1 MRYLYILLFSS
12 TLFSQQI
19 SKVDFIKC
27 KATIYPNIENKSV
40 SGIISYDFNVNSDID
55 TIRIDAKKM
64 VFQKVTINN
73 KSVRFSNNK
82 KELLLFEGFQKGKNT
97 LSFTYI
103 TIPSQALYFNG
114 EKENLQ
120 IWTQGQGKYT
130 SNWFPSFDD
139 VNEKVIFNL
148 TVVFDSNYQ
157 VISNGILKFKK
168 LLNDKNLWNY
178 EIKNP
183 MSSYLLMIAIG
194 KFENKIVKSKSGIPL
209 QMYIEPKDKSKF
221 EPTYRYSKPIFDFLE
236 TEIGIKY
243 PWQIYKQIP
252 VRDFLYAGMEN
263 TSATL
268 FSRDFVVDEIGFNDK
283 NYVNINAHELAHQW
297 FGDLVTAKSGKHH
310 WLQEGFATY
319 YALLAEKEIF
329 GADYF
334 NWKLYKMAE
343 QLQEAS
349 KTDTIPILN
358 EKASSLSFYQ
368 KGAWA
373 LHVLHEDIGDA
384 NFRNAVKNYLEKYK
398 FKTVETDDFLLEIN
412 KVSSFDT
419 KKFKEKW
426 LEKSGFEV
434 QEAIDLLKKNDFINN
449 YFRVAQMAFVPF
461 DEKQNK
467 FKEIM
472 KSNVYY
478 PINEEIIL
486 QLRDVSFD
494 KKLDL
499 LRLGMQTNDVN
510 IRQAIA
516 QNLLEIPLIFKP
528 EYETFLDDKSYITKE
543 IAMNLL
549 WEKFPENRINLLDK
563 TKNLIGFNDRNIRI
577 LWITLA
583 LKTKEYKP
591 ESKVNL
597 YNELLDYASSKFEIE
612 TRQNALSNLIY
623 LDKKDM
629 NYLPF
634 LVNGLINNKW
644 QFSKFSR
651 EQIRILLKNPNH
663 RKYFEQLLTKI
674 PENEKI
680 ALNKLLKE

>member
-1 MRYLYILLFSS
+1 MLFSS

-27 KATIYPNIENKSV
+27 KATIYPNNENKSV
-40 SGIISYDFNVNSDID
+40 SGTISYDFNVNSDID
-55 TIRIDAKKM
+55 TLRIDAKKT
-64 VFQKVTINN
+64 VFQEVTINN
-73 KSVRFSNNK
+73 IPVRFSNNK
-82 KELLLFEGFQKGKNT
+82 KELLLFEGFKKGKNT
-97 LSFTYI
+97 LSFTYSS
-103 TIPSQALYFNG
+103 IPSQALYFNG

-130 SNWFPSFDD
+130 SHWFPSFDD

-148 TVVFDSNYQ
+148 TVVFDTNYQ
-157 VISNGILKFKK
+157 VISNGILKSEK
-168 LLNDKNLWNY
+168 LLNDKKLWNY
-178 EIKNP
+178 EMKNP

-194 KFENKIVKSKSGIPL
+194 KYENKIVKSKTGIPL
-209 QMYIEPKDKSKF
+209 QFYIEPKDKSKF
-221 EPTYRYSKPIFDFLE
+221 EPTYRYSKTIFDFLE
-236 TEIGIKY
+236 TEIGVKY

-263 TSATL
+263 TSSTL

-283 NYVNINAHELAHQW
+283 NYVNVNAHELAHQW

-319 YALLAEKEIF
+319 YALLAEKQVF

-349 KTDTIPILN
+349 KTDTIPTLN

-373 LHVLHEDIGDA
+373 LHVLRENVGDA
-384 NFRNAVKNYLEKYK
+384 NFRKAVKNYLEKNK
-398 FKTVETDDFLLEIN
+398 FKTVETDDFLIEIN

-434 QEAIDLLKKNDFINN
+434 QEAIDLLKKNDFIKN
-449 YFRVAQMAFVPF
+449 YFEVAQMAFVPF

-478 PINEEIIL
+478 PIKEEIIL
-486 QLRDVSFD
+486 QLRDVPFD
-494 KKLDL
+494 KKVDL
-499 LRLGMQTNDVN
+499 LRLGMQTNDLN

-516 QNLLEIPLIFKP
+516 QNLQEIPLSFKP
-528 EYETFLDDKSYITKE
+528 EYETLLDDNSYITKE

-549 WEKFPENRINLLDK
+549 WEKFPENRTNLLDK

-577 LWITLA
+577 LWINLA

-591 ESKVNL
+591 ENKVNL
-597 YNELLDYASSKFEIE
+597 YNELLDYASPKFEIE

-623 LDKKDM
+623 LDKNDV

-634 LVNGLINNKW
+634 LVNGLTNYKW
-644 QFSKFSR
+644 QFSKFAR
-651 EQIRILLKNPNH
+651 EQIRILIKNPNH
-663 RKYFEQLLTKI
+663 RVYFEQLLTKI
-674 PENEKI
+674 PENENI